1 MYIELINCKVLS
13 VFKAVREITIKNKN
27 FLLII
32 YFNIK
37 LINIIIY
44 YVQVNYK
51 INFTFYAY

>member
-27 FLLII
+27 LLLII

-51 INFTFYAY
+51 ITFTFYAY

>member
-51 INFTFYAY
+51 ITFTFYAY